1 MNLKDKHILVVFLG
15 THNAGP
21 VYSYEMVKGLLE
33 NGVNVSAIISTYSGN
48 IENWR
53 KLPLR
58 KLVEIPTYRD
68 KKEFLTG
75 TIKFLLYG
83 KFDLKKEF
91 QNDSFDAIYSPFF
104 SCWGHWAINVFSDM
118 PLIYTIHDPI
128 LHSGESF
135 INRFMDRL
143 VIKDILAANKVIVLS
158 SIFQDYVIKRYH
170 KNADDVLV
178 LPHGTFETY
187 DEQEQDHTE
196 ASKWYSGHKA
206 STNFVFFGRI
216 EEYKGIDLLLEA
228 YKAIEDSYH
237 DKVSLLIAGKGD
249 FSPYQAAFDNLRN
262 VKLMNYMIPDEEVMS
277 FFRGNNVITV
287 LPYKDATQSGVINLA
302 AQSGS
307 LVIST
312 NVGGLPEQLDDGKA
326 GILTEPTVQGLVDAM
341 KKGIENKQD
350 DQHRIAYA
358 KAKVG
363 TLTWK
368 KLAEKLLH
376 QI

>member
-33 NGVNVSAIISTYSGN
+33 NGVNVSAIISTYSSN

-83 KFDLKKEF
+83 KFNLKKEF

-104 SCWGHWAINVFSDM
+104 SCWGHWAINVFSNM

-135 INRFMDRL
+135 INYFMHRF
-143 VIKDILAANKVIVLS
+143 VVKDIKAADKVVILS
-158 SIFQDYVIKRYH
+158 SAFRKYVSEQYKKRD
-170 KNADDVLV
+170 KDILV

-187 DEQEQDHTE
+187 KEMGHNQTE
-196 ASKWYSGHKA
+196 ASEWYRNHPDSI
-206 STNFVFFGRI
+206 NFLFFGRI
-216 EEYKGIDLLLEA
+216 EYYKGLDLLIEA
-228 YKAIEDSYH
+228 YAALEKKYS
-237 DKVSLLIAGKGD
+237 KRVSLLIAGKGD
-249 FSPYQAAFDNLRN
+249 FSPYRDAFKQLKNA
-262 VKLMNYMIPDEEVMS
+262 KLLNYMIPDENVMS
-277 FFRGNNVITV
+277 LFHGRNVITV
-287 LPYKDATQSGVINLA
+287 LPYRDATQSGVINLA
-302 AQSGS
+302 AQSSS
-307 LVIST
+307 LIIST
-312 NVGGLPEQLDDGKA
+312 NVGGLPEQLDYGKA
-326 GILTEPTVQGLVDAM
+326 GILAEPTAQGLLDAM
-341 KKGIENKQD
+341 NEVTENIKGYSHIVEYGKS
-350 DQHRIAYA
+350 
-358 KAKVG
+358 KVG
-363 TLTWK
+363 KLTWK
-368 KLAEKLLH
+368 NLSKELLH